1 MDESGIVLAHQGF
14 YSLVSPDVP
23 SGKVGSQSKEN
34 SKLRVTFTSFCSLSG
49 DVHSPIFI
57 VKNYSRSLKKPKTTK
72 KTDSID
78 KRFYDNYVLYRN
90 MNAWLSGLKE

>member
-1 MDESGIVLAHQGF
+1 MDESGIVLAHQGS

-57 VKNYSRSLKKPKTTK
+57 VKNYSRSLKKPKFGSNFISSRREKPERPVHQT
-72 KTDSID
+72 
-78 KRFYDNYVLYRN
+78 
-90 MNAWLSGLKE
+90 